1 MRTMSL
7 FRKRCENKDIKYTRM
22 KRQKFAYTWLLAIVC
37 SLFFLSAT
45 DEDSVHL
52 PDYYVD
58 AAKQCFARHQNEAA
72 KEILDKGVKVHPVD
86 PNIRWLLGRY
96 YYEKQDLDMARYN
109 LIKAVESDYN
119 HVDAK
124 QLLVKV
130 EDESGHYSSAI
141 CYVNELLEV
150 NPYWRGLWR
159 RKIDLYRKMGN
170 DVEAD
175 RLLERISQIYPEDSG
190 LKKDLAYSYEM
201 SYLKYRKSGNI
212 AEATKYLEKL
222 LATDPDKADT
232 YLALCNMYLQQGYI
246 DRAYEVASR
255 GAERFPSNMELMRK
269 KVGILC
275 EQGRYTEALTYV
287 KNRMSRNNSPAL
299 RNYYNSLLVESAQAA
314 RDGDPY
320 VMYGKIYEATHS
332 REALDYLL
340 NTSLSRGYYDDAR
353 YYLSEAKKRDGRDN
367 VKLLYKEYMLERRFG
382 NDREASALLNRI
394 YMAAPNDYDV
404 NYEMVKAQY
413 NEAERL
419 MANNDFA
426 SAIPCVQFVVK
437 NEKEDSS
444 LVVSA
449 RERLVTC
456 YASLK
461 RYNEALAEVEAL
473 KQYRP
478 DYMLY
483 VERKGDILNRM
494 GHTTAA
500 LDLYYVAYNDTT
512 SVNRDIYAMAY
523 EETAVPYIKK
533 LMQDGATSRAYYEAQ
548 RLLEVNPDSDL
559 GLRYAINAA
568 ALLGKSEEFE
578 QYAQTG
584 AEKYPN
590 DLFYKVKVAQS
601 LDEKGQYD
609 ESLELLRGQLE
620 DYPDNPDV
628 TGAYA
633 SSSEMYALDLIRDNK
648 PEAAVAVVDSAL
660 TFDSDN
666 NSLLYTK
673 GLAYE
678 KMHRLDSAYIYQL
691 HYEPTIAEVGDYNQH
706 MRGLLNRSYKN
717 QVGLYYL
724 HSRPA
729 SEDVITSIATVEYTR
744 TGAKNDFSGR
754 VSYKS
759 LDGNMNPDDV
769 GEDLDD
775 GGTGIQLQAAWTHRF
790 NTLWSLNANL
800 AWANDY
806 FPKWVANVGVT
817 KTFKKEWEL
826 NFNLGYRRL
835 VDDNN
840 MFSLSP
846 TVSKMWSPV
855 LASLKLDL
863 LTTNSE
869 FYYNVTGQ
877 AKFFLNQ
884 DRRTN
889 ITAMAG
895 IGNYPEITLLD
906 NGIVTG
912 YQHHKTSSMV
922 GLGGTV
928 MLTRNFSVGVLG
940 TWYNY
945 FNPYSEVVETA
956 SRHRNIYNVE
966 LQLYVNF

>member
-1 MRTMSL
+1 
-7 FRKRCENKDIKYTRM
+7 M
-22 KRQKFAYTWLLAIVC
+22 KRQRFAYTWILAIVC

-52 PDYYVD
+52 PEYYVD
-58 AAKQCFARHQNEAA
+58 AAKKCFALHQNEQA
-72 KEILDKGVKVHPVD
+72 KEVLDKGAKVHPTD

-109 LIKAVESDYN
+109 LIKAVEGDYN

-159 RKIDLYRKMGN
+159 RKIELYRKMGN

-175 RLLERISQIYPEDSG
+175 RLLVRISQIYPDDSG
-190 LKKDLAYSYEM
+190 LKKDLSYSYEM
-201 SYLKYRKSGNI
+201 SYLKYRKAGNL

-222 LATDPDKADT
+222 IATDPDNAET
-232 YLALCNMYLQQGYI
+232 YLALSNMYLQQGYT

-255 GAERFPSNMELMRK
+255 GAERFPANIDMLRK

-275 EQGRYTEALTYV
+275 EQGRYTEALIYV
-287 KNRMSRNNSPAL
+287 KKRMAVSNSPAL
-299 RNYYNSLLVESAQAA
+299 RSYYSSLLVEAAQIA
-314 RDGDPY
+314 RESDPY
-320 VMYGKIYEATHS
+320 VMYGKIYESTHS

-340 NTSLSRGYYDDAR
+340 STSLTRGYYEDAR
-353 YYLSEAKKRDGRDN
+353 YYLAEAKKRDGRDN
-367 VKLLYKEYMLERRFG
+367 PTLLYKEYMLERRFG
-382 NDREASALLNRI
+382 NDREASALLNRL
-394 YMAAPNDYDV
+394 YRANPNDHDV
-404 NYEMVKAQY
+404 TYEMVKAQY
-413 NEAERL
+413 DEADRMML
-419 MANNDFA
+419 NNDFA

-449 RERLVTC
+449 QERLATC
-456 YASLK
+456 YTMLK
-461 RYNEALAEVEAL
+461 RYNEALATVEAL
-473 KQYRP
+473 KEYYP
-478 DYMLY
+478 AYPLY
-483 VERKGDILNRM
+483 VERKGEILNQM
-494 GHTTAA
+494 GHVPAA
-500 LDLYYVAYNDTT
+500 LDLYYVAYNDTAT
-512 SVNRDIYAMAY
+512 INRDIYAMAY

-533 LMQDGATSRAYYEAQ
+533 LMQDGASSRAYYEAQ

-559 GLRYAINAA
+559 GLRYAINAS
-568 ALLGKSEEFE
+568 ALLGKTDEFE
-578 QYAQTG
+578 QYAQIG

-601 LDEKGQYD
+601 LDEKGKYD
-609 ESLELLRGQLE
+609 ESLELLRVQLE

-628 TGAYA
+628 TGAY
-633 SSSEMYALDLIRDNK
+633 SNSSELYALDLIRDND
-648 PEAAVAVVDSAL
+648 PEAALAVVDSAL
-660 TFDSDN
+660 VFDEKN

-678 KMHRLDSAYIYQL
+678 KMHYLDSAYIYQL
-691 HYEPTIAEVGDYNQH
+691 HYEPVISEVDEYNQH

-729 SEDVITSIATVEYTR
+729 SEDVITSIASVEYMR
-744 TGAKNDFSGR
+744 SGAKNDFSGR
-754 VSYKS
+754 INYKS

-769 GEDLDD
+769 NEDIDE

-790 NTLWSLNANL
+790 KRAWSLNVNL

-806 FPKWVANVGVT
+806 FPKWVANVGAT
-817 KTFKKEWEL
+817 KSFKKDWEL
-826 NFNLGYRRL
+826 NLNLGYRRL
-835 VDDNN
+835 IDDNN
-840 MFSLSP
+840 MFSLTP
-846 TVSKMWSPV
+846 TVSKMWDPV
-855 LASLKLDL
+855 LTSLKLDL
-863 LTTNSE
+863 ITVNSE
-869 FYYNVTGQ
+869 FYYNLTGQ
-877 AKFFLNQ
+877 VKFYLNQ

-912 YQHHKTSSMV
+912 YQYHKTSSMV

-928 MLTRNFSVGVLG
+928 MLTRNFSMGVLG

-945 FNPYSEVVETA
+945 FNPYSDVIETA
-956 SRHRNIYNVE
+956 PKHRNIYNVE

>member
-1 MRTMSL
+1 
-7 FRKRCENKDIKYTRM
+7 M
-22 KRQKFAYTWLLAIVC
+22 KRQRFAYTWILAIMC

-52 PDYYVD
+52 PEYYVD
-58 AAKQCFARHQNEAA
+58 AAKQCFARHRNEEA

-119 HVDAK
+119 HVEAK
-124 QLLVKV
+124 QMLVKV

-159 RKIDLYRKMGN
+159 RKIELYRKMGN

-175 RLLERISQIYPEDSG
+175 RLLVRISQIYPEDSG

-201 SYLKYRKSGNI
+201 NYLKYRKAGNL
-212 AEATKYLEKL
+212 AEATVYLEKL
-222 LATDPDKADT
+222 LETDPDNAET
-232 YLALCNMYLQQGYI
+232 YLALSNMYLQQGYT
-246 DRAYEVASR
+246 DRAYDVASR
-255 GAERFPSNMELMRK
+255 GAERFPANMDLLRK

-275 EQGRYTEALTYV
+275 EQGRYTEALAYV
-287 KNRMSRNNSPAL
+287 KNRMAGNKSPVL
-299 RNYYNSLLVESAQAA
+299 RNYYNSILAESAQIA
-314 RDGDPY
+314 RESDPY
-320 VMYGKIYEATHS
+320 VMYGKIYETTRS

-340 NTSLSRGYYDDAR
+340 NTSLTRGYYDDAR

-367 VKLLYKEYMLERRFG
+367 PTLLYKEYMLERRFG
-382 NDREASALLNRI
+382 NEREADALLNRI
-394 YMAAPNDYDV
+394 YRANPGNYDV
-404 NYEMVKAQY
+404 TYEMVKAQY
-413 NEAERL
+413 DEAERL
-419 MANNDFA
+419 MANNDYA
-426 SAIPCVQFVVK
+426 SAIACAQFVVK
-437 NEKEDSS
+437 NEKEDST
-444 LVVSA
+444 LVFSA
-449 RERLVTC
+449 RERIITC
-456 YASLK
+456 YTMLK
-461 RYNEALAEVEAL
+461 RYNEALAEVEAQ
-473 KQYRP
+473 KKYSP
-478 DYMLY
+478 SYPTY
-483 VERKGDILNRM
+483 VERKGDILAQM
-494 GHTTAA
+494 GHTPAA
-500 LDLYYVAYNDTT
+500 LDLYYVAYNDTAT
-512 SVNRDIYAMAY
+512 INRDIYAMAY
-523 EETAVPYIKK
+523 EETAVPYIKQ
-533 LMQDGATSRAYYEAQ
+533 LMQDGATNRAYYEAQ

-578 QYAQTG
+578 HYAQIG

-590 DLFYKVKVAQS
+590 DLFYKVKIAQS
-601 LDEKGQYD
+601 LDEKGEYD

-633 SSSEMYALDLIRDNK
+633 ASSEMYALDLIRDND

-660 TFDSDN
+660 VFDENN

-678 KMHRLDSAYIYQL
+678 KMSRLDSAYIYQL
-691 HYEPTIAEVGDYNQH
+691 NYEPGIAEMDAYNRH

-729 SEDVITSIATVEYTR
+729 SEDVITSIASVEYTR
-744 TGAKNDFSGR
+744 TGVKNDFSGR
-754 VSYKS
+754 INYKS
-759 LDGNMNPDDV
+759 LDGNMHPDDV
-769 GEDLDD
+769 NEDLDG
-775 GGTGIQLQAAWTHRF
+775 GGTGIQLQAAWLHRF
-790 NTLWSLNANL
+790 NPSWSLNANL

-806 FPKWVANVGVT
+806 FPKWVANVGAT
-817 KTFKKEWEL
+817 KTFKKDWEL
-826 NFNLGYRRL
+826 NLNLGYRRL
-835 VDDNN
+835 LDDNN

-846 TVSKMWSPV
+846 TVSKMWDPV
-855 LASLKLDL
+855 LTSLKLDL
-863 LTTNSE
+863 ITTNKE
-869 FYYNVTGQ
+869 FYYNLTGQ
-877 AKFFLNQ
+877 AKFYLNE

-906 NGIVTG
+906 NGIVSG
-912 YQHHKTSSMV
+912 YQYHKTSSMV

-945 FNPYSEVVETA
+945 YNPYSEIIETA
-956 SRHRNIYNVE
+956 SKHRNIYNVE
-966 LQLYVNF
+966 LLLYVNF